1 MRQENFQHNLNCS
14 VRPTITIKHTDD
26 TRYVI
31 ADSNTGALIED
42 AQGYGFSTHEKA
54 YNYAIAHGWDVTNP
68 PCNPEINSLF

>member
-1 MRQENFQHNLNCS
+1 MVYRQSLKGQI
-14 VRPTITIKHTDD
+14 RPTQEVTIKHTDG

-31 ADSNTGALIED
+31 YDNTTGALIED
-42 AQGYGFSTHEKA
+42 AQGHGFSTHEKA